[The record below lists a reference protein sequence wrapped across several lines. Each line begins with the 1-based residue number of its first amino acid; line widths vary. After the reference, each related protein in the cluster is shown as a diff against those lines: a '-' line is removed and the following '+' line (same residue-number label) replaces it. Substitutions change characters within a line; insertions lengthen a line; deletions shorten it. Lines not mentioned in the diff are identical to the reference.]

1 MVITFSL
8 ISVNRWKQEKEADK
22 GSQNQS
28 NEESW
33 LSHKFSDYDQSLE
46 QLQQE
51 LTGLAWEIAQSL
63 ERDLIE

>member
-8 ISVNRWKQEKEADK
+8 ISVNRWKQQKEADK

-46 QLQQE
+46 
-51 LTGLAWEIAQSL
+51 
-63 ERDLIE
+63 